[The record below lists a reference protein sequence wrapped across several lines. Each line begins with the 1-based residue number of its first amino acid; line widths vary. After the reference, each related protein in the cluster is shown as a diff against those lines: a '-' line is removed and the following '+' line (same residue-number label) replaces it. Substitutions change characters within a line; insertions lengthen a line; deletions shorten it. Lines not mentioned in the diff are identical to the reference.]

1 MLRSGTSGS
10 FVSERI
16 RLNTNASE
24 AKVEAGFIADALI
37 YIRFP
42 AGEFP
47 AQCL

>member
-16 RLNTNASE
+16 RVNTNVSE
-24 AKVEAGFIADALI
+24 VEVGFIADALI